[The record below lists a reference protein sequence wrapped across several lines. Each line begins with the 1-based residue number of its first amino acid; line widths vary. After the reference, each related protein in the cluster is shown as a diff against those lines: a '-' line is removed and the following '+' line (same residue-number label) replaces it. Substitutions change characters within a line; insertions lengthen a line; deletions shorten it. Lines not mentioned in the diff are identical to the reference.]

1 MAIKLEDV
9 DTRCIADDSLPWLP
23 LAPYADFASVKLLS
37 ADPVR
42 GELILVLRAPPG
54 IELPRHR
61 TSGST
66 TIYTVQG
73 RWKYREH
80 DWVAGPGSLV
90 IEPASVLHTPQML
103 GDGTDDVVV
112 FLLVAGE
119 MQLLDTENRVTGIEN
134 WRSAVGRYLEYCG
147 ANGIEPRDI
156 TAQGRSDHGCAPL
169 TTNASRV
176 ATCNS

>member
-1 MAIKLEDV
+1 MAMKLEDV

-23 LAPYADFASVKLLS
+23 LTPHSELASVKLLS

-42 GELILVLRAPPG
+42 GELIMVLRAPPG

-61 TSGST
+61 TSCAT

-90 IEPASVLHTPQML
+90 VEPASACHTPQTL
-103 GDGTDDVVV
+103 GDGTDDAIL
-112 FLLVAGE
+112 FMLLSGDV
-119 MQLLDTENRVTGIEN
+119 QLLDAEGRVVGVEN
-134 WRSAVGRYLEYCG
+134 WRSAVRRYLDYCH
-147 ANGIEPRDI
+147 ANEIEPRNL
-156 TAQGRSDHGCAPL
+156 TRS
-169 TTNASRV
+169 
-176 ATCNS
+176 

>member
-1 MAIKLEDV
+1 MAMKLEHV

-23 LAPYADFASVKLLS
+23 LAPYAELVSVKLLS

-42 GELILVLRAPPG
+42 GDLILVLRAPPG
-54 IELPRHR
+54 VQLPTHR

-90 IEPASVLHTPQML
+90 IEPASALHTPQML
-103 GDGTDDVVV
+103 ADGTDDVLM
-112 FLLVAGE
+112 FLLVSGDVT
-119 MQLLDTENRVTGIEN
+119 LLDDEDRVTGIEN
-134 WRSAVGRYLEYCG
+134 WRSAVARYLEYCR
-147 ANGIEPRDI
+147 ARGIEPRDI
-156 TAQGRSDHGCAPL
+156 TTQGRTAPWL
-169 TTNASRV
+169 LADG
-176 ATCNS
+176 AAA

>member
-1 MAIKLEDV
+1 MAFKLEDV

-23 LAPYADFASVKLLS
+23 LAPYADRASVKLLS

-54 IELPRHR
+54 LELPRHR
-61 TSGST
+61 TSGTT

-73 RWKYREH
+73 RWKFREH

-103 GDGTDDVVV
+103 GDGTDDVIL
-112 FLLVAGE
+112 FLMVTGDV
-119 MQLLDTENRVTGIEN
+119 QLLDADDRITGIEN
-134 WRSAVGRYLEYCG
+134 WRSALSRYFEYCG
-147 ANGIEPRDI
+147 AHDIEPRD
-156 TAQGRSDHGCAPL
+156 L
-169 TTNASRV
+169 TTRGRAHDDARLANPPEILKCS
-176 ATCNS
+176 S

>member
-1 MAIKLEDV
+1 MKLEDV

-23 LAPYADFASVKLLS
+23 LAPYAELASVKLLS

-90 IEPASVLHTPQML
+90 IEPASAVHTAQML
-103 GDGTDDVVV
+103 GDGTDDVVA
-112 FLLVAGE
+112 FLLVAGD
-119 MQLLDTENRVTGIEN
+119 MQLLDAENHVTGIES
-134 WRSAVGRYLEYCG
+134 WRSAVSRYLEYCSTH
-147 ANGIEPRDI
+147 GIEPRDV
-156 TAQGRSDHGCAPL
+156 TVQSRSDDCC
-169 TTNASRV
+169 ASRG
-176 ATCNS
+176 AA

>member
-1 MAIKLEDV
+1 MAMKLADV
-9 DTRCIADDSLPWLP
+9 DTRCITDDSLPWLP
-23 LAPYADFASVKLLS
+23 LAPYAQLASVKLLS

-54 IELPRHR
+54 VQLPRHR

-90 IEPASVLHTPQML
+90 IEPSSALHTPQML
-103 GDGTDDVVV
+103 GDGTDDVVM

-119 MQLLDTENRVTGIEN
+119 MQLLDAEDRVTGVEN
-134 WRSAVGRYLEYCG
+134 WRSAVSRYLEYCG
-147 ANGIEPRDI
+147 TQGIEPRDI
-156 TAQGRSDHGCAPL
+156 TGQGRADDC
-169 TTNASRV
+169 RV
-176 ATCNS
+176 ARGAA

>member
-1 MAIKLEDV
+1 MAMKLDDV
-9 DTRCIADDSLPWLP
+9 DTRCITDDSLPWLP
-23 LAPYADFASVKLLS
+23 LAPYAGLASVKLLS
-37 ADPVR
+37 ADPLR

-54 IELPRHR
+54 VQLPQHR

-90 IEPASVLHTPQML
+90 IEPASVLHTPQTL
-103 GDGTDDVVV
+103 GDGTDDVLL
-112 FLLVAGE
+112 FLLVAGDL
-119 MQLLDTENRVTGIEN
+119 QLLDAEGRVIGVEN
-134 WRSAVGRYLEYCG
+134 WRSAVSRYLDYCS

-156 TAQGRSDHGCAPL
+156 TSQYRAGE
-169 TTNASRV
+169 
-176 ATCNS
+176 TCPTRGAA

>member
-1 MAIKLEDV
+1 MAMELEDV

-23 LAPYADFASVKLLS
+23 LAPYAELVSVKLLS
-37 ADPVR
+37 VDPVR

-54 IELPRHR
+54 IQLPRHR

-90 IEPASVLHTPQML
+90 IEPASALHTPQML
-103 GDGTDDVVV
+103 GDGTDDVLM
-112 FLLVAGE
+112 FLLVSGDV
-119 MQLLDTENRVTGIEN
+119 QWLDDDDRVTGVEN
-134 WRSAVGRYLEYCG
+134 WQSAVNRYLAYCS
-147 ANGIEPRDI
+147 ANDIAPREL
-156 TAQGRSDHGCAPL
+156 Q
-169 TTNASRV
+169 SR
-176 ATCNS
+176 

>member
-1 MAIKLEDV
+1 MAIKLDDV

-23 LAPYADFASVKLLS
+23 LAPYAELASVKLLT

-42 GELILVLRAPPG
+42 GEVILVLRAPPG

-80 DWVAGPGSLV
+80 EWVAGPGSLV
-90 IEPASVLHTPQML
+90 IERASACNTPQIL
-103 GDGTDDVVV
+103 ADGTDDVIM
-112 FLLVAGE
+112 LLLIGGDV
-119 MQLLDTENRVTGIEN
+119 QLLDSDDRVVSIEN
-134 WRSAVGRYLEYCG
+134 WRTAVSRYLDFCR
-147 ANGIEPRDI
+147 ANDVEPRNI
-156 TAQGRSDHGCAPL
+156 TSQSGALQGNP
-169 TTNASRV
+169 
-176 ATCNS
+176 CNS

>member
-1 MAIKLEDV
+1 MEVTMTLKLEDV

-23 LAPYADFASVKLLS
+23 LAPYADLVSIKVLS

-54 IELPRHR
+54 VELPRHR
-61 TSGST
+61 TSGAT

-90 IEPASVLHTPQML
+90 IEPASALHTPQML
-103 GDGTDDVVV
+103 GDGTDDVVLL
-112 FLLVAGE
+112 LLVSGDVY
-119 MQLLDTENRVTGIEN
+119 LLDDHDRTVGVEN
-134 WRSAVGRYLEYCG
+134 WRSAVARYLEHCR
-147 ANGIEPRDI
+147 ANGLEPRDI
-156 TAQGRSDHGCAPL
+156 TARG
-169 TTNASRV
+169 
-176 ATCNS
+176 ATAEGLANEGAAA

>member
-1 MAIKLEDV
+1 MALKLEDI

-23 LAPYADFASVKLLS
+23 LEPYAGLVAMKLLS

-42 GELILVLRAPPG
+42 GEVILVLRAPPG
-54 IELPRHR
+54 VELPRHR

-90 IEPASVLHTPQML
+90 IEPASACNTPQIL
-103 GDGTDDVVV
+103 GDGTDDAIM
-112 FLLVAGE
+112 LLMIGGDVL
-119 MQLLDTENRVTGIEN
+119 LLDDQDWVTSIEN
-134 WRSAVGRYLEYCG
+134 WRTAVDRYLEYCRTH
-147 ANGIEPRDI
+147 ALEPHDVTPR
-156 TAQGRSDHGCAPL
+156 ARG
-169 TTNASRV
+169 V
-176 ATCNS
+176 A

>member
-1 MAIKLEDV
+1 MAMKLEDA
-9 DTRCIADDSLPWLP
+9 DTRCMADASLPWLP
-23 LAPYADFASVKLLS
+23 LAPYAALAAVKLLS
-37 ADPVR
+37 ADAVR

-61 TSGST
+61 ISGST

-90 IEPASVLHTPQML
+90 IEPDSVPHTPQTL

-112 FLLVAGE
+112 FLFVAGD
-119 MQLLDTENRVTGIEN
+119 MLLLDAADRVTGIEN

-156 TAQGRSDHGCAPL
+156 TTQGRALVP
-169 TTNASRV
+169 R
-176 ATCNS
+176 